1 VIRSFLGKIMSRIVS
16 IKAVEILDFRG
27 NPTLQVSVYTDQ
39 QIVGTAAIPS
49 GASTGDLEAL
59 ELRDKDP
66 NRYFG
71 KGVRKA

>member
-1 VIRSFLGKIMSRIVS
+1 MSRIVS

>member
-1 VIRSFLGKIMSRIVS
+1 MIRSFLGKIMSRIVS